1 MTLNDICK
9 KVSKDLNEDL
19 DLVTEIGKFQFKF
32 ITDVMKDDTDIHD
45 ILINKLIKFKIIPL
59 YAELKKDFSPKSSC
73 KILPFGFKIL

>member
-45 ILINKLIKFKIIPL
+45 ILINKLIKFK
-59 YAELKKDFSPKSSC
+59 LKKRYKEN
-73 KILPFGFKIL
+73 KQLKYKT

>member
-9 KVSKDLNEDL
+9 KVAKDLNEDL

-45 ILINKLIKFKIIPL
+45 ILINKLIKFK
-59 YAELKKDFSPKSSC
+59 LKTRYKENKQL
-73 KILPFGFKIL
+73 KYKT

>member
-45 ILINKLIKFKIIPL
+45 ILINKLIKFK
-59 YAELKKDFSPKSSC
+59 LKKRYKEN
-73 KILPFGFKIL
+73 KQLKYKAL

>member
-32 ITDVMKDDTDIHD
+32 IIDVMKDNTDIHD
-45 ILINKLIKFKIIPL
+45 ILINKLIKFK
-59 YAELKKDFSPKSSC
+59 LKKRYKEN
-73 KILPFGFKIL
+73 KQLKYKA

>member
-19 DLVTEIGKFQFKF
+19 GLVTEIGKFQFKF

-45 ILINKLIKFKIIPL
+45 ILINKLIKFK
-59 YAELKKDFSPKSSC
+59 LKKRYKEN
-73 KILPFGFKIL
+73 KQLKYKA